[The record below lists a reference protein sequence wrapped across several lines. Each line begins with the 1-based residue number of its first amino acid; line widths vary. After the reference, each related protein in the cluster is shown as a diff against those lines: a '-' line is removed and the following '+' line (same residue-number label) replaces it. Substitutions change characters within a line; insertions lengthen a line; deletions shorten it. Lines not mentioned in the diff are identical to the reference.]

1 MTSRNQGHKW
11 LTLAA
16 MCFGLFLI
24 MLDNTIVNV
33 ALPSIQRELD
43 ASPSMLE
50 WTINAYVL
58 SFAVL
63 IMLGGKL
70 GDRFG
75 RKKLFLVGPR
85 LIFTAMSV
93 ACALAPSIEYLVA
106 FRALQGV
113 GGALMNPLTLS
124 IIVAAFPRRELGTAI
139 GIWAGISA
147 RRPGDRPGARR
158 RAGGARQLVGHLLD
172 QRAGGHRRRPGH
184 DLGRRRVARPD
195 QPHPRPARG
204 SPSSRAASSCWS
216 GASSRPT
223 TTLGLDLHHR
233 LPGRGRRGPPGL
245 RRLGGP
251 HARARWCRSEFF
263 KSRRLQRARSCWWP
277 SSASRSSA
285 SSTSSPSTSRT

>member
-33 ALPSIQRELD
+33 ALPSIQRDLD

-75 RKKLFLVGPR
+75 RKKLFLVGL
-85 LIFTAMSV
+85 LIFTAMSA

-147 RRPGDRPGARR
+147 VALATARCSAACWWSR
-158 RAGGARQLVGHLLD
+158 ST
-172 QRAGGHRRRPGH
+172 
-184 DLGRRRVARPD
+184 GRRSS
-195 QPHPRPARG
+195 G
-204 SPSSRAASSCWS
+204 STCPWA
-216 GASSRPT
+216 
-223 TTLGLDLHHR
+223 
-233 LPGRGRRGPPGL
+233 
-245 RRLGGP
+245 
-251 HARARWCRSEFF
+251 
-263 KSRRLQRARSCWWP
+263 
-277 SSASRSSA
+277 
-285 SSTSSPSTSRT
+285 